1 MSLMRLAFL
10 LLFPGLL
17 VAQLIPVG
25 QPVPKGSAPPV
36 VFINGYQG
44 GCSGSD
50 FASTF
55 GGADRLLQNS
65 SLVTLFFNNCSVA
78 GAPTIEA
85 LGVAF
90 GQYLAALKYTDG
102 TPVTQ
107 VDVVVHSMGGL
118 ILRCYLSGKQ
128 DTATASFQP
137 PSTVAVRKAVFLGT
151 PHFGTQI
158 ANLLGQDKQTAAM
171 SLGSQFLF
179 DLNTWNQGTDDLRG
193 ISAISVAGNIDAS
206 GQESGVAGFDD
217 GVVALSSASLA
228 FVKPGLTRVVTDCHT
243 TNPLLTL
250 FGYCPSGAPT
260 LPLLS
265 TDPNNP
271 VGQILI
277 SFLTGTSAWQQVGE
291 SGDTNSLLS
300 SRAGLLVQLRDKND
314 AAITLIG
321 GTVANPTQALKLGGN
336 LASGLVYS
344 EALPAN
350 ASLDFQLTPL
360 SGTVQSTSLKLPPGT
375 VSPTIVKLGPV
386 ISPKG
391 VIPAAG
397 PAPFPYDVAPGAY
410 VSVYGTNL
418 ASATQSASIPYPNQI
433 ADVQV
438 LVNGVAAP
446 MVFVSAGQINFVYP
460 AVTTGLTQLTVTNGN
475 GQNAVNVRVAPAV
488 PSIFLLDA
496 NGTAAARNALT
507 STVVGPG
514 TPLHAGDFLSLYL
527 TGLGATTTTNGLD
540 YAQTQPTITIGGQS
554 VPIGYAGRTPG
565 FAGLDQINCQ
575 IPVGITGTA
584 VPVIVTSNG
593 RSSSTAFLAIQ

>member
-1 MSLMRLAFL
+1 MSLMRLAFF

-17 VAQLIPVG
+17 TAQLIPVG
-25 QPVPKGSAPPV
+25 QPVPKGANPPV
-36 VFINGYQG
+36 VFINGYQAS
-44 GCSGSD
+44 CAGSD

-55 GGADRLLQNS
+55 GAADKLLQNS
-65 SLVTLFFNNCSVA
+65 SLITLFFNNCSMA
-78 GAPTIEA
+78 GSPTLEG
-85 LGVAF
+85 LGVGF
-90 GQYLAALKYTDG
+90 GQFLAALKYTDG

-107 VDVVVHSMGGL
+107 VDVVAHSMGGL

-128 DTATASFQP
+128 DTASASFKP
-137 PSTVAVRKAVFLGT
+137 PVTVAVRKAVFLGT

-158 ANLLGQDKQTAAM
+158 ANLLGQDKQTGAM

-193 ISAISVAGNIDAS
+193 ISAISVAGNADAG
-206 GQESGVAGFDD
+206 GQESGVPGFDD
-217 GVVALSSASLA
+217 GVVALTSSSLA
-228 FVKPGLTRVVTDCHT
+228 FVKPGLTRVVPFCHT
-243 TNPLLTL
+243 MNSLLTL
-250 FGYCPSGAPT
+250 FGYCPNGAPT
-260 LPLLS
+260 LALLS
-265 TDPNNP
+265 TDPNNQ

-277 SFLTGTSAWQQVGE
+277 SFLTGTNAWQQVGE

-300 SRAGLLVQLRDKND
+300 ARAGLLLQMRDKSD
-314 AAITLIG
+314 AAVNLIG
-321 GTVANPTQALKLGGN
+321 GSLGNPAQSVQLAANPG
-336 LASGLVYS
+336 SSLVYS

-350 ASLDFQLTPL
+350 ALLDLQLRPL
-360 SGTVQSTSLKLPPGT
+360 SGAVQSTSLKLPPGT
-375 VSPTIVKLGPV
+375 VSPTIVKPGPV

-418 ASATQSASIPYPNQI
+418 ASATQGAPVPYPNQI

-446 MVFVSAGQINFVYP
+446 MVFVSTGQINFVYP
-460 AVTTGLTQLTVTNGN
+460 GDAAGLTQLTVKNSN
-475 GQNAVNVRVAPAV
+475 GQHTVNVRVTPAV

-507 STVVGPG
+507 STVVGAG

-540 YAQTQPTITIGGQS
+540 YAQTQPTITIGGQN
-554 VPIGYAGRTPG
+554 VAIGYAGRTPG

-575 IPVGITGTA
+575 IPVGVTGTA

-593 RSSSTAFLAIQ
+593 RASSTAFLAIQ